1 MHKKKIIFIIVLAI
15 ICIVSALYGWN
26 SYRNNRDQ
34 TLSLYGN
41 VDIRT
46 VNLNFRVGGRLASLN
61 VDEGDRVKP
70 GQVLGRLD
78 DAPYINA
85 LQQAKANVASLQARL
100 SLVQEGYRAEE
111 IAQVK
116 AAVDQSQSAY
126 NYAESFYQ
134 RQLGLWKTRSIS
146 ANMLDDARSA
156 RNQAQATLQS
166 AKDKLTQFKTGNRPQ
181 EITEA
186 KANLSQAEA
195 VLAQAELNLSD
206 TTLLSPSEGTI
217 LTRAIE
223 PGSMLSASNTVFSLS
238 LTNPVWVRAYVN
250 EVNLAKAIPGTKL
263 EIYTDARPNKPYHGT
278 IGFVSPN
285 AEFTPKSVETPEL
298 RTDLVYRLRIIIAD
312 PDDNLRQGMPVT
324 ITFPAH

>member
-1 MHKKKIIFIIVLAI
+1 MSKKKLLLIIVVILCAI
-15 ICIVSALYGWN
+15 AAFYSWN
-26 SYRNNRDQ
+26 SYNNSRNSS
-34 TLSLYGN
+34 LSLYGN

-46 VNLNFRVGGRLASLN
+46 VNLNFRVGGRLTSLT

-70 GQVLGRLD
+70 GQILGRLD

-85 LQQAKANVASLQARL
+85 LQQAKANVESLKARL
-100 SLVQEGYRAEE
+100 ALVQEGYRTEE

-116 AAVDQSQSAY
+116 AAVEQSQAAY
-126 NYAESFYQ
+126 QYAESFYQ
-134 RQLGLWKTRSIS
+134 RQLGLWKTRSVS
-146 ANMLDDARSA
+146 ANTLDDSRNARD
-156 RNQAQATLQS
+156 QAKATLQS
-166 AKDKLTQFKTGNRPQ
+166 AKDKLAQFETGSRPQ
-181 EITEA
+181 EIAEA

-195 VLAQAELNLSD
+195 ALAQAELNLSD

-217 LTRAIE
+217 LTRALE

-250 EVNLAKAIPGTKL
+250 EVNLAKAVPGTEL
-263 EIYTDARPNKPYHGT
+263 EIYTDARPDKPYHGT

-298 RTDLVYRLRIIIAD
+298 RTDLVYRLRIIVSD

-324 ITFPAH
+324 IAFPVR

>member
-1 MHKKKIIFIIVLAI
+1 MSRKKRLLFVVIILCAI
-15 ICIVSALYGWN
+15 AALYSWN
-26 SYRNNRDQ
+26 RYNNSKNSS
-34 TLSLYGN
+34 LSLYGN

-46 VNLNFRVGGRLASLN
+46 VNLNFRVGGRLASLT

-85 LQQAKANVASLQARL
+85 LQQAKANVESLKSRL
-100 SLVQEGYRAEE
+100 ALIQEGYRAEE

-116 AAVDQSQSAY
+116 AAVEQSQAAY
-126 NYAESFYQ
+126 QYAENFYQ
-134 RQLGLWKTRSIS
+134 RQLGLWKTRSVS
-146 ANMLDDARSA
+146 ANTLDDARNA
-156 RNQAQATLQS
+156 RDQAKATLQS
-166 AKDKLTQFKTGNRPQ
+166 AKDKLAQFETGSRPQ
-181 EITEA
+181 EIAEA

-195 VLAQAELNLSD
+195 ALAQAELNLSD
-206 TTLLSPSEGTI
+206 TTLLSPAEGTI
-217 LTRAIE
+217 LTRALE

-238 LTNPVWVRAYVN
+238 LTHPVWVRAYVS
-250 EVNLAKAIPGTKL
+250 EVNLAKAVPGTEL
-263 EIYTDARPNKPYHGT
+263 EIYTDARPDKPYHGT

-298 RTDLVYRLRIIIAD
+298 RTDLVYRLRIIVSD

-324 ITFPAH
+324 LAFPAH